1 MLTFVSSL
9 ISTLLI
15 ESDKVTPGQ
24 EKYNLATFMVLFLL
38 ITIEV
43 VVVKVVTDV
52 EEDEISYSGLSAAMK
67 GSKIKKTKRAI
78 TDDGRCVCCL
88 APFLTDQCTGVRCNI
103 CSATSCR
110 KSCSRWNTM
119 DNTWHCIFCHQ
130 ERLWVK
136 RNEKWF
142 ENFGDAMNEAE
153 ELHSFF
159 GTAKSRV
166 HVAGHIAAISNIEQ
180 HQETQKEKRIIYAIQ
195 NFVEKIVESLV
206 DGVDDTPIDQL
217 YRNSACKFLDEYR
230 PPLIIALTGLTTC
243 LEASLIMTK
252 RDSLDSSV
260 DSCFLFPFRAGIK
273 TLKLSFSKIS
283 FTSRKP
289 RSRTKISPSFKNLR
303 KLFGSSMTLFK
314 ISHHFDLQN
323 KTSTDPALAHAALRE
338 IVERAMEEARKLP
351 ELDASVDAT
360 HLREGRAIADHSYE
374 DLLATAILN
383 KVIDK
388 FQKERVDSNSNVLHD
403 SLAKYTIIE
412 SKHNDKED
420 MANYISHHI
429 ECNDDCNKII
439 KNADHRK
446 STSFMMEER
455 IEEVTTISSDD
466 DLSDNNDLEFQCTR
480 RVPFPEYGMDIIDDL
495 RKLPS
500 SSSSSS
506 LDSSDLNCNKYS
518 SIKKRCYVT
527 DHTTDLVSPIESWK
541 DNWLFQKRRTSWPQ
555 SDAVVMLVPSSNTY
569 YKALIGDRNAEDTS
583 DLSECSST
591 KSDEEIEQ
599 ELMEAI
605 NNVVPSML
613 KYNSE
618 ENKKIP
624 SIAMQFGKDEIDVC
638 VETDLKIENNVAV
651 SKSFEETD
659 DKKHLEV
666 FGEETI
672 KDDDNEE
679 KTESSLAYITLR
691 KGVNKAKREI
701 KDTVECDQR
710 IITTAMENSVQKDL
724 KIRFKKIKK
733 SNRKEKNALSDEDE
747 EQRDSEYTEHY
758 DTAIQRH
765 VDSLTKIE
773 DCTEENKAFNE
784 MKNIMNE
791 QLRKPNNFQEMIKLP
806 KEPKRAYSK
815 DKAQLSYVMI
825 NNKHIDVIAEDDRLS
840 APPRPGTI
848 AEREHK
854 KWENAAPIENNPYSE
869 ESIRKRCL
877 ERQYSKNLDI
887 PGAHY
892 ELTKLNEVNS
902 KTLLK
907 ADQPDIK
914 R

>member
-1 MLTFVSSL
+1 MKYFFLGIL
-9 ISTLLI
+9 CGR
-15 ESDKVTPGQ
+15 KR
-24 EKYNLATFMVLFLL
+24 EKR
-38 ITIEV
+38 
-43 VVVKVVTDV
+43 
-52 EEDEISYSGLSAAMK
+52 K

-217 YRNSACKFLDEYR
+217 YRNSAYDRFLDEYR

-243 LEASLIMTK
+243 LEASLI
-252 RDSLDSSV
+252 
-260 DSCFLFPFRAGIK
+260 
-273 TLKLSFSKIS
+273 
-283 FTSRKP
+283 
-289 RSRTKISPSFKNLR
+289 
-303 KLFGSSMTLFK
+303 
-314 ISHHFDLQN
+314 N

-403 SLAKYTIIE
+403 SLAKYTIK

-480 RVPFPEYGMDIIDDL
+480 RVPFPEYGMDIIDVISEKDL

-914 R
+914 RFGRDYYINQSKAPSEERHERCRSAMSSLSSRPSSSLSQRSNCIDDEQCEQQMT

>member
-1 MLTFVSSL
+1 MKYFFLGIL
-9 ISTLLI
+9 CGR
-15 ESDKVTPGQ
+15 KR
-24 EKYNLATFMVLFLL
+24 EKR
-38 ITIEV
+38 
-43 VVVKVVTDV
+43 
-52 EEDEISYSGLSAAMK
+52 K

-217 YRNSACKFLDEYR
+217 YRNSAYDRFLDEYR

-243 LEASLIMTK
+243 LEASLI
-252 RDSLDSSV
+252 
-260 DSCFLFPFRAGIK
+260 
-273 TLKLSFSKIS
+273 
-283 FTSRKP
+283 
-289 RSRTKISPSFKNLR
+289 
-303 KLFGSSMTLFK
+303 
-314 ISHHFDLQN
+314 N

-383 KVIDK
+383 K
-388 FQKERVDSNSNVLHD
+388 
-403 SLAKYTIIE
+403 
-412 SKHNDKED
+412 
-420 MANYISHHI
+420 
-429 ECNDDCNKII
+429 
-439 KNADHRK
+439 
-446 STSFMMEER
+446 MEER

-480 RVPFPEYGMDIIDDL
+480 RVPFPEYGMDIIDVISEKDL

-914 R
+914 RFGRDYYINQSKAPSEERHERCRSAMSSLSSRPSSSLSQRSNCIDDEQCEQQMT